1 MWLVVSYFSAHPAC
15 LASEGM
21 PHPYDKK
28 KKLVVPQA
36 LKVLRL
42 KPERRFCRL
51 GDLSKEVGWK
61 QSDVLDRQRES
72 RRMENRVDTFISAT
86 DPSLF

>member
-1 MWLVVSYFSAHPAC
+1 MDRLKSF
-15 LASEGM
+15 EGI
-21 PHPYDKK
+21 PHPYDIK

-51 GDLSKEVGWK
+51 GDLAKEVGWK
-61 QSDVLDRQRES
+61 QSDVLDRLEKQRK
-72 RRMENRVDTFISAT
+72 A
-86 DPSLF
+86 